1 MIRLFFENS
10 VIVLFSLPFIIGIYF
25 LLNFQTGYY
34 LQSLTPDFGLWSIF
48 FVGNSIIYKFLSFI
62 IINLNALFLNRIFNK
77 NEFLERNS
85 YIVALL
91 YVVMMSFYHSFYTL
105 DGLLIAHLFIILM
118 FLQFL
123 QIKQNIDA
131 RNLVFN
137 GCFFAGIAATFHPPI
152 ILGLPFFIAM
162 IVTIRPFVLREIL
175 IGIISFGI
183 PLVYGFIFLWLE
195 NNSLSFSFFSQS
207 KQVKL
212 HIDFVIT
219 LIIIGILLSLSIF
232 SLSAR
237 LQKSSLRLK
246 KQIRIIW
253 IFILL
258 SIILGSINFFSFLQ
272 IEGFS
277 LLIIPLSI
285 LLSYSFLH
293 KNYGLLATIVFYII
307 IFYSVIKFFILNP
320 FQSL

>member
-1 MIRLFFENS
+1 MIRLFFENN
-10 VIVLFSLPFIIGIYF
+10 ILVLFSLPFIIGIYF

-85 YIVALL
+85 YVVALL
-91 YVVMMSFYHSFYTL
+91 YVVTMSFYNSFYTL
-105 DGLLIAHLFIILM
+105 DGLLLAHLFIILM

-137 GCFFAGIAATFHPPI
+137 GCFFAGLAATFHPPI
-152 ILGLPFFIAM
+152 IFGLPFFISM
-162 IVTIRPFVLREIL
+162 ILIAKPFILREFL
-175 IGIISFGI
+175 IGIISFLI
-183 PLVYGFIFLWLE
+183 PLAYGFIFLWLE
-195 NNSLSFSFFSQS
+195 NDSRSFSFFSQS
-207 KQVKL
+207 KLVKL

-258 SIILGSINFFSFLQ
+258 SIILGSINFFYFLQ
-272 IEGFS
+272 IEDFS
-277 LLIIPLSI
+277 LLMIPLSI
-285 LLSYSFLH
+285 LLSYSFL
-293 KNYGLLATIVFYII
+293 NRDNGIVAAIVFYLT
-307 IFYSVIKFFILNP
+307 IFYSVIKFFI
-320 FQSL
+320 

>member
-1 MIRLFFENS
+1 
-10 VIVLFSLPFIIGIYF
+10 
-25 LLNFQTGYY
+25 
-34 LQSLTPDFGLWSIF
+34 
-48 FVGNSIIYKFLSFI
+48 
-62 IINLNALFLNRIFNK
+62 
-77 NEFLERNS
+77 
-85 YIVALL
+85 L
-91 YVVMMSFYHSFYTL
+91 YVVTMSFYNSFYTL
-105 DGLLIAHLFIILM
+105 DGLLLAHLFIILM

-162 IVTIRPFVLREIL
+162 ILIAKPFILREFL

-195 NNSLSFSFFSQS
+195 NDSLSFSFFSQS

-212 HIDFVIT
+212 NIDFIIT

-232 SLSAR
+232 SLSTR

-258 SIILGSINFFSFLQ
+258 SIILGSINFYYFLQ
-272 IEGFS
+272 IEDFS
-277 LLIIPLSI
+277 LLMIPLSI
-285 LLSYSFLH
+285 LLSYSFLNKH
-293 KNYGLLATIVFYII
+293 NGIVAAIVFYLT
-307 IFYSVIKFFILNP
+307 IFYSVIKFFI
-320 FQSL
+320 

>member
-1 MIRLFFENS
+1 MIRLFFENN
-10 VIVLFSLPFIIGIYF
+10 ILVLFSLPFIIGIYF

-48 FVGNSIIYKFLSFI
+48 FVGNSIILKFLSFI
-62 IINLNALFLNRIFNK
+62 IININALFLNRIFNK

-85 YIVALL
+85 YVVALL
-91 YVVMMSFYHSFYTL
+91 YVVTMSFYNSFYTL
-105 DGLLIAHLFIILM
+105 DGLLLAHLFIILM

-152 ILGLPFFIAM
+152 IFGLPFFISM
-162 IVTIRPFVLREIL
+162 ILIAKPFILREFL
-175 IGIISFGI
+175 IGIISFLI
-183 PLVYGFIFLWLE
+183 PLAYGFIFLWLE
-195 NNSLSFSFFSQS
+195 NDSQSFSFFSQS
-207 KQVKL
+207 KLVKL

-258 SIILGSINFFSFLQ
+258 SIILGSINFFYFLQ
-272 IEGFS
+272 IEDFS
-277 LLIIPLSI
+277 LLMIPLSI
-285 LLSYSFLH
+285 LLSYSFL
-293 KNYGLLATIVFYII
+293 NRDNGIVAAIVFYLT
-307 IFYSVIKFFILNP
+307 IFYSVIKFFI
-320 FQSL
+320 

>member
-1 MIRLFFENS
+1 MIRLFFENN
-10 VIVLFSLPFIIGIYF
+10 ILVLFSLPFIIGIYF
-25 LLNFQTGYY
+25 LLNFQTGNY
-34 LQSLTPDFGLWSIF
+34 LQSLTPDFGLWNIF
-48 FVGNSIIYKFLSFI
+48 FVGNSIILKFLSFI
-62 IINLNALFLNRIFNK
+62 IININALVLNRIFNK
-77 NEFLERNS
+77 NEFLEKNS
-85 YIVALL
+85 YVVALL
-91 YVVMMSFYHSFYTL
+91 YVVTMSFYNSFYTL
-105 DGLLIAHLFIILM
+105 DGLLLAHLFIILM

-152 ILGLPFFIAM
+152 IFGLPFFISM
-162 IVTIRPFVLREIL
+162 ILIAKPFILREFL
-175 IGIISFGI
+175 IGIIGFGI
-183 PLVYGFIFLWLE
+183 PLAYGFIFLWLE
-195 NNSLSFSFFSQS
+195 NDSRSFSFFSQS
-207 KQVKL
+207 KLVKL

-258 SIILGSINFFSFLQ
+258 SIILGSINFFYFLQ
-272 IEGFS
+272 IEDFS
-277 LLIIPLSI
+277 LLMIPLSI
-285 LLSYSFLH
+285 LLSYSFLN
-293 KNYGLLATIVFYII
+293 KDNGIVAAIVFYLT
-307 IFYSVIKFFILNP
+307 IFYSVIKFFI
-320 FQSL
+320 

>member
-1 MIRLFFENS
+1 MIRLFFENN
-10 VIVLFSLPFIIGIYF
+10 ILVLFSLPFIIGIYF

-48 FVGNSIIYKFLSFI
+48 FVGNSIILKFLSFI
-62 IINLNALFLNRIFNK
+62 IININALFLNRIFNK

-85 YIVALL
+85 YVVALL
-91 YVVMMSFYHSFYTL
+91 YVVTMSFYNSFYTL
-105 DGLLIAHLFIILM
+105 DGLLLAHLFIILM

-152 ILGLPFFIAM
+152 IFGLPFFISM
-162 IVTIRPFVLREIL
+162 ILIAKPFILREFL

-183 PLVYGFIFLWLE
+183 PLAYGFIFLWLE
-195 NNSLSFSFFSQS
+195 NDSPSFSFFSQS
-207 KQVKL
+207 KLVKL

-258 SIILGSINFFSFLQ
+258 SIILGSINFFYFLQ
-272 IEGFS
+272 IEDFS
-277 LLIIPLSI
+277 LLMIPLSI
-285 LLSYSFLH
+285 LLSYSFL
-293 KNYGLLATIVFYII
+293 NRDNGIVAAIVFYLT
-307 IFYSVIKFFILNP
+307 IFYSVIKFFI
-320 FQSL
+320 